1 MAPVMIVAGLTT
13 ISLGPAVGL
22 LVGAWAGA
30 AETLRCTDRRDGRV
44 AVGWIALLLLTG
56 VALVVV
62 LSGVLDP
69 LLIRVADDP
78 NTSSRAID
86 LAATGRLFLQAPVFG
101 VGIGGF
107 ASTGL
112 DVYPHNMFAEVVS
125 ELGVLGALLLLAWL
139 GLALRGAARSPVA
152 VALVVATAVFA
163 LFSGNLAGNAEFWIF
178 SALAVAML
186 PIHGG
191 AASSDGLAGDE

>member
-178 SALAVAML
+178 SALAGAML